1 MPNDGRKLGER
12 EGLGGEGGG
21 ELSRA
26 KERWRSRWTG
36 WEESLRARECQ
47 RAGMDGGTHGMMERE
62 ERTDGWMRRRVE
74 AEGGRE
80 EGFVRS
86 QLQKAKAGEET
97 GCRGEGITEL
107 NVWAD

>member
-1 MPNDGRKLGER
+1 M
-12 EGLGGEGGG
+12 
-21 ELSRA
+21 
-26 KERWRSRWTG
+26 
-36 WEESLRARECQ
+36 
-47 RAGMDGGTHGMMERE
+47 
-62 ERTDGWMRRRVE
+62 E

-86 QLQKAKAGEET
+86 QLQKAEAGEET